1 MVEGVLQVN
10 PKIKFNKKGTAA
22 SEMWAPDTILFWLFY
37 GIVLGFAAVFF
48 VLIVSKSGSDQVIIN
63 GNLESLNLMQRFFIS
78 PSCFIYNKDGIVLNR
93 VIDTDKFNEAR
104 LNSCYNINE
113 KLYPAF
119 KITLNSQIANF
130 YSTIKTKN
138 WNDNREF
145 EEKKAPKN
153 ILLYSQNKLHNGEI
167 IIETQN
173 IR

>member
-48 VLIVSKSGSDQVIIN
+48 VLIVSKSGSDQ
-63 GNLESLNLMQRFFIS
+63 
-78 PSCFIYNKDGIVLNR
+78 
-93 VIDTDKFNEAR
+93 AA
-104 LNSCYNINE
+104 INE

-119 KITLNSQIANF
+119 KITLNSQTTNF
-130 YSTIKTKN
+130 YSTIKKKN

-153 ILLYSQNKLHNGEI
+153 MLLYSQNELHNGEI
-167 IIETQN
+167 GRAEEH
-173 IR
+173 